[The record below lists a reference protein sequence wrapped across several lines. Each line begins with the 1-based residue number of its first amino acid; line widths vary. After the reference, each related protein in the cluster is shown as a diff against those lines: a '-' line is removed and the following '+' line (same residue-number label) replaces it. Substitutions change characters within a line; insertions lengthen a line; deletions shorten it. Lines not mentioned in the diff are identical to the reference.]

1 MRFLIMAISL
11 ALAACGGTTDS
22 GYPYYCYSDGPIASN
37 LVLARNSAIVGEGGG
52 SIAVDATFDY
62 RTRSGA
68 KIKFVDFRV
77 ETAAGQEALSS
88 TVDTKLKGRGSF
100 TFSVPIGTQAAE
112 VFVVRV
118 RVFDECLEK
127 SNWLEATFEV
137 LAPAA
142 LAGKTGY
149 ATAMA
154 DNRIYFIGGQ
164 DDSGQASDQLLQFDP
179 VTEQLLGKAPLP
191 AARAFA
197 AAAAVNGV
205 VYVFGGQAYGAEYAS
220 TFAYD
225 TAADT
230 WTAVAPMS
238 LPNAGAV
245 ATIVDDLIYIDSG
258 AGPNRYDPLL
268 DVWTDVSD
276 LQP

>member
-1 MRFLIMAISL
+1 MRLLILAISL
-11 ALAACGGTTDS
+11 ALAACGDTSSS
-22 GYPYYCYSDGPIASN
+22 GSPYYCYSDGPLASN
-37 LVLARNSAIVGEGGG
+37 LVLARSSAVIGEGGG

-62 RTRSGA
+62 KTRSGA

-77 ETAAGQEALSS
+77 ETADGQEALSS
-88 TVDTKLKGRGSF
+88 TVDTKLKGKGAY

-112 VFVVRV
+112 AFTVRV

-127 SNWLEATFEV
+127 SKWLEAVFEV

-154 DNRIYFIGGQ
+154 DSLIYFIGGQ
-164 DDSGQASDQLLQFDP
+164 EEGGQAGNSLLQYDP
-179 VTEQLLGKAPLP
+179 VTDRLLGKAPLP
-191 AARAFA
+191 EARAFA

-205 VYVFGGQAYGAEYAS
+205 VYVFGGQAYGVEHAS
-220 TFAYD
+220 TFAY
-225 TAADT
+225 TAATDT

-238 LPNAGAV
+238 LPKVGAV
-245 ATIVDDLIYIDSG
+245 ATVVDDLVYLDSD
-258 AGPNRYDPLL
+258 AGVNRYDPLL
-268 DVWTDVSD
+268 DLWTDVSD
-276 LQP
+276 RQP